1 MTSPTPSSAPTI
13 VASAPEAAGVPPAP
27 GAGEL
32 GGRWSG
38 RRIVLELSPAGPRR
52 YQGTL
57 TLRTRELRVTV
68 NKTEQG
74 WIGTLA
80 QEEVEAKFA
89 LAREGVALVMVSDG
103 RTYRLE
109 AAPPTAKAWLGDYKG
124 PRETSLTLSQAPTGY
139 TGTLVL
145 ESVRYVVS
153 GRLREGELVG
163 SLRDPLTG
171 KELTWRASD
180 VDEGGLLFTIRL
192 EEQDAEGRA
201 SYHALRFERAKDD

>member
-1 MTSPTPSSAPTI
+1 MASPTPRSAPTPL
-13 VASAPEAAGVPPAP
+13 ASVPEPAGVSPAP

-38 RRIVLELSPAGPRR
+38 RRIVLKLSPAGPRR

-57 TLRTRELRVTV
+57 TLRTRELPVTV

-74 WIGTLA
+74 WVGTLA
-80 QEEVEAKFA
+80 QEKVEAKFT
-89 LAREGVALVMVSDG
+89 LAREGVTLVMVSDG
-103 RTYRLE
+103 RTYRLQPE
-109 AAPPTAKAWLGDYKG
+109 APTAKAWIGVYKG
-124 PRETSLTLSQAPTGY
+124 PRETKLALSQAPAGY

-145 ESVRYVVS
+145 ESVHYVVS

-201 SYHALRFERAKDD
+201 SYHALRFDRAKPN